1 MPTRSDKRLLSSAAL
16 VKRGLASSLLVLL
29 LFSFGW
35 AEEPKT
41 AQQREYE
48 LKAAFIYNFLRF
60 VQWPP
65 EKLPPLPP
73 AKPDNSTSEQKTDPQ
88 PLIIGIVGKNPFGDA
103 FEPILKKT
111 IQNRTL
117 QIKLFEG
124 LSTFKEKNGTDNADH
139 LEKYQTEYAQ
149 HARQCHLIFIALSER
164 EELATLLTLLDG
176 SQALTVSDIPT
187 FAQNG
192 GMIELVLE
200 KNKIRFDI
208 NLTTAQKEQ
217 LGIRSELLE
226 LARKVYKN
234 NLSEKGL

>member
-1 MPTRSDKRLLSSAAL
+1 MLRSAVLAKTGLTSALLL
-16 VKRGLASSLLVLL
+16 IL

-35 AEEPKT
+35 AEEQKS
-41 AQQREYE
+41 AQQIEYE

-73 AKPDNSTSEQKTDPQ
+73 PQPAGTTSGQKTDPQ
-88 PLIIGIVGKNPFGDA
+88 PLIIGIVGKNPFGNA

-111 IQNRTL
+111 IQNRPIL
-117 QIKLFEG
+117 IKLFEG
-124 LSTFKEKNGTDNADH
+124 LSTFKEKNCAENSDP

-149 HARQCHLIFIALSER
+149 YLRECHLIFIALSEKEQR
-164 EELATLLTLLDG
+164 ATLLTLLAG
-176 SQALTVSDIPT
+176 SQTLTVSDIPD

-208 NLTTAQKEQ
+208 NLPAAQKEN
-217 LGIRSELLE
+217 LIIRSELLE
-226 LARKVYKN
+226 LARRVYK
-234 NLSEKGL
+234 K